1 MLPTRDVD
9 ELIALAYR
17 DDLTGLYNR
26 RYFRE
31 SLTRP
36 LEEASDRTAYSF
48 LLVDIDFFK
57 DINDSYGHQSGD
69 HVLVTVAR
77 LLTDALDGE
86 ETAVRYAG
94 DEFIVFLPGVGRDA
108 GLQRAG
114 GLVDRMQKKAL
125 PLNDRDE
132 YIQLTFSIGAA
143 SFPEDGDTW
152 EAIIEKA
159 DQGLYAAKQQGRN
172 RACPPPEEGVGIMRG
187 DDLSS
192 LFPCPKYIGRDE
204 PLEEILTLLARRKA
218 PQTSALPSLF
228 LCTGDRGSGK
238 TRFLQEVGR
247 RSMTPIS
254 V

>member
-36 LEEASDRTAYSF
+36 LEEASDPTAYTF

-57 DINDSYGHQSGD
+57 DINDSYGHKAGD

-77 LLTDALDGE
+77 LLTDALDDE

-94 DEFIVFLPGVGRDA
+94 DEFIVFLPGVDRDA

-114 GLVDRMQKKAL
+114 GLVDRVQKKAL
-125 PLNDRDE
+125 PLNDRNE
-132 YIQLTFSIGAA
+132 YIQLTLSIGAA
-143 SFPEDGDTW
+143 SFPEDGDNW

-172 RACPPPEEGVGIMRG
+172 RACPPPEEGVWHPARG
-187 DDLSS
+187 RSVQPLSLPQAHRAGRGVGRNPYAPCPAQGTPDIGAPLPLPLHRGQRLGQDPLSS
-192 LFPCPKYIGRDE
+192 GSR
-204 PLEEILTLLARRKA
+204 
-218 PQTSALPSLF
+218 Q
-228 LCTGDRGSGK
+228 GDR
-238 TRFLQEVGR
+238 
-247 RSMTPIS
+247 
-254 V
+254 

>member
-36 LEEASDRTAYSF
+36 LEEASDSTAYTF

-57 DINDSYGHQSGD
+57 DINDSYGHQAGD

-77 LLTDALDGE
+77 ILTEALDGE
-86 ETAVRYAG
+86 ETVVRYAG
-94 DEFIVFLPGVGRDA
+94 DEFIVFLPGSGRDA

-114 GLVDRMQKKAL
+114 GLVERLQKKAL
-125 PLNDRDE
+125 PLNDRNE
-132 YIQLTFSIGAA
+132 YIQLTLSIGAA
-143 SFPEDGDTW
+143 SYPEDGDNW
-152 EAIIEKA
+152 ESIIEKA

-172 RACPPPEEGVGIMRG
+172 RASPPPEEGVV
-187 DDLSS
+187 
-192 LFPCPKYIGRDE
+192 
-204 PLEEILTLLARRKA
+204 A
-218 PQTSALPSLF
+218 PPPAIADQ
-228 LCTGDRGSGK
+228 RM
-238 TRFLQEVGR
+238 V
-247 RSMTPIS
+247 
-254 V
+254 